1 MQDSIDDWRHEGSRM
16 SQIYAN
22 ASVTL
27 SSTWAANPSQGCFAT
42 SDEQY
47 VSRTRNFVNADDETY
62 ELHCHQRL
70 PTIKSSLDEA
80 PLLQRGWVFQE
91 RMLSNRIV
99 HFMRQELWWECRE
112 SLTCECRLKGH
123 NEDTHIFNMGQIA
136 RMNGFCSFD
145 EIEGNWQHLVR
156 IYTKKSLTFPSDI
169 FPALQGLAKL
179 VPSSMGRYLAG
190 HWESTLA
197 QSLCWHAME
206 AAQTKPQEWRAP
218 SWSWAAAQG
227 QVIWPLY
234 ERDRKIQTC
243 AKILGAMTRPKG
255 DDPMG
260 EISYGV
266 IYLKGRYLV
275 GQIQDTRTS
284 DEHLPSS
291 LTLKGSRPC
300 TSPKSFICYP
310 SWDSVHHE
318 DGAQIVALKILEVA
332 SLSSCGR
339 KTSVEQYWLILRAI
353 KGVQGKYM
361 RIGIMEESGAENIGS
376 RLRNLND
383 LYEEE
388 SVEMDFKIV

>member
-1 MQDSIDDWRHEGSRM
+1 M

-27 SSTWAANPSQGCFAT
+27 SSTWAENPSQGCFAT
-42 SDEQY
+42 SDKKY
-47 VSRTRNFVNADDETY
+47 VSRTRTFRNADYETY
-62 ELHCHQRL
+62 ELHCHEQL
-70 PTIKSSLDEA
+70 PSIYVGVTPDET
-80 PLLQRGWVFQE
+80 PLLNRGWVFQE

-112 SLTCECRLKGH
+112 SLTCECRRKSH
-123 NEDTHIFNMGQIA
+123 TEATHIFDMGQIA
-136 RMNGFCSFD
+136 RMNEFCSFD
-145 EIEGNWQHLVR
+145 AIEGNWEHLVR
-156 IYTKKSLTFPSDI
+156 IYTKKSLTYSSDI

-179 VPSSMGRYLAG
+179 VSPSMGKYLAG
-190 HWESTLA
+190 HWESTLT
-197 QSLCWHAME
+197 QSLCWHAMRT
-206 AAQTKPQEWRAP
+206 AQKKPQPWRAP
-218 SWSWAAAQG
+218 SWSWAAAKG
-227 QVIWPLY
+227 EVIWPLY
-234 ERDRKIQTC
+234 ERGRKIQTC

-284 DEHLPSS
+284 EEHLPSS

-300 TSPKSFICYP
+300 ISPKSFICYP
-310 SWDSVHHE
+310 SWDSLDHE
-318 DGAQIVALKILEVA
+318 DGAQIVALKMLEVA

-361 RIGIMEESGAENIGS
+361 RIGIMEELGAEKIGS
-376 RLRNLND
+376 RLRDLNA